1 MTHDDALA
9 LKIPRDSATLRQQV
23 TNRLRLAIT
32 EGRFRPGDRLTEREL
47 CELLGVS
54 RPLVR
59 EALRQLEAEE
69 LVTSIPY
76 RGPVVSDISIA
87 QARKLYLVRSALEG
101 MACRLFALH
110 GSAAART
117 ALRQSLDRFAVALG
131 TGDRA
136 TIVAAKNAFYACLLA
151 GAGNEILES
160 HARQLQAR
168 VSYLWSSSLSHPGR
182 VAQSIR
188 EMDGMVSAIERG
200 DADAAEQAC
209 RVYLSHAVEVAEQ
222 TIQELA
228 QRKAGTLAA

>member
-1 MTHDDALA
+1 MTHDDTFA
-9 LKIPRDSATLRQQV
+9 LKVPRSSAPLRQQV
-23 TNRLRLAIT
+23 VQRMRLAIT

-76 RGPVVSDISIA
+76 KGPVVSDMSVA
-87 QARKLYLVRSALEG
+87 QARQLYLVRSALEG

-110 GSAAART
+110 GSAADKL
-117 ALRQSLDRFAVALG
+117 ALRQLLDKFAATLG
-131 TGDRA
+131 AGNRSE
-136 TIVAAKNAFYACLLA
+136 IVAAKNAFYARLLA
-151 GAGNEILES
+151 GACNETLERY
-160 HARQLQAR
+160 AQQLQAR

-188 EMDGMVSAIERG
+188 ELDSMVSAIERS
-200 DADAAEQAC
+200 DADGAEQAC
-209 RVYLSHAVEVAEQ
+209 RLYLSHAVDIAVQ
-222 TIQELA
+222 TLQE
-228 QRKAGTLAA
+228 R